1 MDDIN
6 VYLPQNNASVPSHP
20 FENTS
25 LEMEVNS
32 QEQIT
37 ISQTPNGN
45 LETTN
50 DIDNED
56 GTLCPICL
64 DNWTNSGDHRI
75 CALKCGH
82 LFCYKCVYRWL
93 DTQQEKSCPTCKKKA
108 CKSEIRFIYT
118 KKLIAVDNTELENVK
133 QQLNVAIEEKN
144 RLQMDLS
151 KYICREEILKQEIA
165 QLKSHINELTKKR
178 INNSRIPN
186 NEINP
191 TIKSSIRLYMEKSLE
206 ICRQNGCRV
215 FDYSNAF
222 DSIVSSSK
230 SPNNLF
236 SGFGIRKVNMSLYK
250 PLAFVPLHN
259 QQIRDLR
266 FHSTNNW
273 LLTASMDKCFKVTDT
288 NANKVI
294 CTTKETMPL
303 WSCCWDSDNQYN
315 FYTGT
320 QSGNLIKHDIRN
332 LNEPLCTL
340 SIEGD
345 ASPVV
350 SIASIPR
357 SPGSDFHNGA
367 VVSCKL
373 NSLWIF
379 ENDGESYQ
387 KHSLPLNGPFVS
399 MKYEK
404 ELKQLLVSSRPNHIV
419 PHSTHSLCTLNKNPD
434 GEINCLTTHTFQGGG
449 MQKLL
454 SKTCF
459 VSDEQQYIAAFEE
472 SYKRVF
478 LWSIHTGDKVCSV
491 PANEA
496 VLDLNGVKNSNG
508 NFLVS
513 LTERKMD
520 FFKFQ

>member
-1 MDDIN
+1 
-6 VYLPQNNASVPSHP
+6 
-20 FENTS
+20 
-25 LEMEVNS
+25 MEVN
-32 QEQIT
+32 
-37 ISQTPNGN
+37 ISQNSQDQIASGQTHSGDI
-45 LETTN
+45 EKTS

-64 DNWTNSGDHRI
+64 DNWTNAGDHRI

-93 DTQQEKSCPTCKKKA
+93 DTQQEQSCPTCKKKA
-108 CKSEIRFIYT
+108 SKSEIRFIYT
-118 KKLIAVDNTELENVK
+118 KKLIAVDNTELENLK
-133 QQLNVAIEEKN
+133 QQLNATIEEKN

-165 QLKSHINELTKKR
+165 QLKSHINELNKKR
-178 INNSRIPN
+178 INNSRIPYNSKEN
-186 NEINP
+186 NSMNKSTIN
-191 TIKSSIRLYMEKSLE
+191 LYMEKSLE

-215 FDYSNAF
+215 FDYSNTF
-222 DSIVSSSK
+222 DTIVASSK
-230 SPNNLF
+230 SPNTLF
-236 SGFGIRKVNMSLYK
+236 SGFGIRKVSMSLYK

-273 LLTASMDKCFKVTDT
+273 LLTASMDKSFKVTDT
-288 NANKVI
+288 NENKVI
-294 CTTKETMPL
+294 CTLKENMPL
-303 WSCCWDSDNQYN
+303 WSCCWDSNNPYI
-315 FYTGT
+315 FYIGT
-320 QSGNLIKHDIRN
+320 QSGNLNKYDIRT
-332 LNEPLCTL
+332 LDEPMCTL

-350 SIASIPR
+350 SIASIP
-357 SPGSDFHNGA
+357 SSNGTDFVHGA
-367 VVSCKL
+367 VISCKL
-373 NSLWIF
+373 NSLWLF
-379 ENDGESYQ
+379 ENAGQGYQ

-399 MKYEK
+399 MKYET

-419 PHSTHSLCTLNKNPD
+419 PHSTHSICTISKNPNGD
-434 GEINCLTTHTFQGGG
+434 LNCLTTHTFQGGG

-459 VSDEQQYIAAFEE
+459 VSDQQQYIAAFEE

-496 VLDLNGVKNSNG
+496 VLDLNGIKNSNG

-520 FFKFQ
+520 FFKFH